1 MVRCPTCKTVFSA
14 AVGLN
19 PPEAEEELEDELDEP
34 EEKPKPKRRRPGRVE
49 EDEEDEEEKPR
60 RRKPTTKDSKEED
73 KKTSEN
79 RDFDPGDPDEKPR
92 KRRRAPEDDD
102 EEAAEE
108 RAALK
113 RAFMRAAWGAKLI
126 WISLLLF
133 MISMLMIV
141 GFWFEAA
148 FGIYSGFFL
157 VLAGMVGLANWLVA
171 LVGIGLC
178 LSGPPSSGHWGYGI
192 SAVVA
197 TAIHLILLLILVGQ
211 TGEGMDK
218 RVIDS
223 QGSLGAQKWA
233 QIPTRLDTITV
244 YLPAI
249 LFADQDLV
257 PKSTI
262 LLSVFVGV
270 AEMVRIILIM
280 MLLSC
285 LAQSAGDVELSY
297 ACTRAGGTASL
308 SPGLL
313 SVFMTLYI
321 GILIEA
327 SAQGTFFRIIFMTVQ
342 MGIYAILCG
351 TMMRAM
357 SASRDVSEACEE
369 PFQSQLVHL

>member
-1 MVRCPTCKTVFSA
+1 MVRCPACKTVFSA
-14 AVGLN
+14 AVGLS
-19 PPEAEEELEDELDEP
+19 PPEAEEEPEDELDEP
-34 EEKPKPKRRRPGRVE
+34 EEKPKPKRRRPARVE
-49 EDEEDEEEKPR
+49 EDEEERPR
-60 RRKPTTKDSKEED
+60 RGKPGTKDSKEED

-79 RDFDPGDPDEKPR
+79 RDFDPGDPNEKPR

-113 RAFMRAAWGAKLI
+113 RAFTRGAWGAKLI
-126 WISLLLF
+126 WISILLF
-133 MISMLMIV
+133 MISMLLIV

-148 FGIYSGFFL
+148 FGPASPFFL
-157 VLAGMVGLANWLVA
+157 VLAGMVGLGNWLVA

-178 LSGPPSSGHWGYGI
+178 LSGPASSGHWGYGI

-197 TAIHLILLLILVGQ
+197 TALHLILLLGLVGQ
-211 TGEGMDK
+211 TNEPTGRRTGDA
-218 RVIDS
+218 

-233 QIPTRLDTITV
+233 QIPTRLDTITI
-244 YLPAI
+244 YLPLI
-249 LFADQDLV
+249 FYIEQDLV

-262 LLSVFVGV
+262 AFSVVVGV

-308 SPGLL
+308 GPGLL

-321 GILIEA
+321 GAMVETN
-327 SAQGTFFRIIFMTVQ
+327 AQGSFFRIIFMTVQ

-351 TMMRAM
+351 TMMRAL
-357 SASRDVSEACEE
+357 SASRDVSDACEE
-369 PFQSQLVHL
+369 PFQSQLTHL